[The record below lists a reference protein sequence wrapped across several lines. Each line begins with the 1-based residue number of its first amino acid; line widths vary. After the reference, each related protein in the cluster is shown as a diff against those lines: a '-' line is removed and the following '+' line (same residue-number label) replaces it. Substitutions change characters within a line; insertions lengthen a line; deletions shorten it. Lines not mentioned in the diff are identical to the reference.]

1 MKKELIKDLPQLLS
15 FIEAHHLTPEE
26 KLNKEYI
33 ATLIENFYENREK
46 KRKKIIEGLTK
57 ILEE

>member
-1 MKKELIKDLPQLLS
+1 MKKELIKDLPQLLR
-15 FIEAHHLTPEE
+15 FIESHDLTPEE
-26 KLNKEYI
+26 KLDKEYI
-33 ATLIENFYENREK
+33 STLIENFYENREK

>member
-1 MKKELIKDLPQLLS
+1 MKKELIEDLPQLLR

-26 KLNKEYI
+26 KLNKKYI

-46 KRKKIIEGLTK
+46 KRKK
-57 ILEE
+57 

>member
-1 MKKELIKDLPQLLS
+1 MKKELIKDLPKLMS

-46 KRKKIIEGLTK
+46 KRKKS
-57 ILEE
+57 

>member
-1 MKKELIKDLPQLLS
+1 MKKELIEDLPQLMS
-15 FIEAHHLTPEE
+15 FIEAHHLTREQ
-26 KLNKEYI
+26 KLDKEYI

-57 ILEE
+57 ILEK